1 MDEGPDAIQKRAK
14 DFISILSEEH
24 GLFAIC
30 GTIRETLSSTLIEN
44 GGLRARIDL
53 IVELLSSKLKGE
65 REPPS
70 LLRINPPVIY
80 DIDETLVPSVR
91 ISPREIPCHGRRPG
105 DNRKAFTG
113 YKLRIN
119 ASGNLNL

>member
-1 MDEGPDAIQKRAK
+1 MHGASKKEFLHRISMDEGPDAIQKRAK

-53 IVELLSSKLKGE
+53 IVELLSSKLKYV
-65 REPPS
+65 
-70 LLRINPPVIY
+70 LRF
-80 DIDETLVPSVR
+80 
-91 ISPREIPCHGRRPG
+91 
-105 DNRKAFTG
+105 NRLSRS
-113 YKLRIN
+113 Y
-119 ASGNLNL
+119 